1 MPVDPATLGAFALA
15 AAAIVL
21 SPGPDTLL
29 ILRYALMS
37 GRPAGYAAVAGVQ
50 IGLIAHTT
58 LAAAGVSALI
68 ASSPLLFKGLAIAGA
83 AYLAWLGLLSFRSS
97 TLAVVH
103 SPPAA
108 PAAPPFHAALICNVL
123 NPKVIVLFLALY
135 PNFLMIERGDV
146 AVQIAVL
153 SAVLIVINSLWQLG
167 LVWSADVARQWI
179 VRPRVRRI
187 VGYVTGAILILFAL
201 GLLWQHAAP

>member
-97 TLAVVH
+97 APTAVH
-103 SPPAA
+103 RPPAA
-108 PAAPPFHAALICNVL
+108 PAAPPFYAALICNVL

-179 VRPRVRRI
+179 VRPRVQRI

-201 GLLWQHAAP
+201 GLLWQHAA